1 VGVKERSFYFSFV
14 DLKKKTFDRV
24 PREVTRWALMKA
36 GVEELLVKAVVAIYR
51 GAQTVVR
58 TEDSKAF
65 NVKVGLLQGFVLSPQ
80 LFLIIMETQQ
90 Q

>member
-1 VGVKERSFYFSFV
+1 
-14 DLKKKTFDRV
+14 
-24 PREVTRWALMKA
+24 MKA
-36 GVEELLVKAVVAIYR
+36 GVEELMVNVVMAIYQ

-65 NVKVGLLQGFVLSPQ
+65 NVKVGLHQGFVISPQ
-80 LFLIIMETQQ
+80 LFLIVMETQQ